1 MNELELIEKVKDKDE
16 EAFNILI
23 KKYNKDIDIIVNKY
37 LKVINEYNLD
47 RSDLK
52 QECLLTFIKSIKH
65 YNKDIP
71 SSFRTFLITNLE
83 NRISD
88 ILKGLNTKRSRVD
101 TKALSLDK
109 NLYNKIVSK
118 QFSPENELYL
128 KERDKEILS
137 LLSPEEVK
145 VYELKKEDLTVKEIS
160 YVLGKTPKSIYNTI
174 DRIKF
179 KIEDAL

>member
-23 KKYNKDIDIIVNKY
+23 KKYDKDIDIIVNKY

-52 QECLLTFIKSIKH
+52 QECLLTFIKSIKR
-65 YNKDIP
+65 YNKDVP
-71 SSFRTFLITNLE
+71 SSFRTFLINNLE

-88 ILKGLNTKRSRVD
+88 IIKGLKTKRSRVD
-101 TKALSLDK
+101 TKALSLDM
-109 NLYNKIVSK
+109 NLYNKIASK

-174 DRIKF
+174 DRIKV